1 MNRALALLLL
11 LTSVLPGAVAQTRI
25 DWFTVDGGGGASAA
39 GRYALRG
46 TVGQPDAEVVSLCS
60 ADGGPGCVQPRFEVV
75 GGYWTGAA
83 PSAPGDELFGDGFEP

>member
-1 MNRALALLLL
+1 MNRAPALLLL

-25 DWFTVDGGGGASAA
+25 DWSTVDGGGGASAG
-39 GRYALRG
+39 GRYVLRG

-60 ADGGPGCVQPRFEVV
+60 ADGGPDCVQPRFEVV
-75 GGYWTGAA
+75 GGYWTGAT